1 MAKENVKE
9 QNKQKKRGSSMINY
23 PIGDFLIRVKNAV
36 LSQNRL
42 VNVDKSKLILN
53 VAKLLEKKG
62 YFEEVNEDGGKL
74 VIKLAIRRKEPV
86 ILDIK
91 LVSSPGLRI
100 YKSVRD
106 LEALKGPS
114 TLIISTP
121 KGVMILKD
129 AIRARLGGEV
139 IAEIW

>member
-1 MAKENVKE
+1 MAKNNVKE
-9 QNKQKKRGSSMINY
+9 QNNQKKKGSSMINY

-36 LSQNRL
+36 RSQNRL
-42 VNVDKSKLILN
+42 VKVEKSKLILN
-53 VAKLLEKKG
+53 VAKLLEKEG
-62 YFEEVNEDGGKL
+62 FFEEVNEDGGQL

-100 YKSVRD
+100 YMSVRD

-129 AIRARLGGEV
+129 AIRTRLGGEV